1 MIDSSL
7 RILYIDDSST
17 IRDMVESALMELGFL
32 DIQSA
37 VDGVDALR
45 VCDEAEEEFEFII
58 TDINMPNMDGIELI
72 RNLRNRMDYISTP
85 IMVLTT
91 EWSQEMKD
99 KGREVGATSW
109 IVKPFDTQ
117 LLNRAINETIEKV
130 ENS

>member
-1 MIDSSL
+1 MVNRSL

-17 IRDMVESALMELGFL
+17 IRDMVESALLELGFL
-32 DIQSA
+32 NIESA
-37 VDGVDALR
+37 VDGIDALR

-58 TDINMPNMDGIELI
+58 TDINMPNMDGITLI
-72 RNLRNRMDYISTP
+72 GNLRARLAYAATP

-99 KGREVGATSW
+99 KGSEVGATSW
-109 IVKPFDTQ
+109 IVKPFDRD
-117 LLNRAINETIEKV
+117 LLERAIEETVEKV